1 MAPTAEAGWHR
12 PPASS
17 AGTRHGMVDSVP
29 TMPLPLT
36 RLRSVEPAR
45 SHSRGRED
53 IMNRTVLTLALTVL
67 SLTTSTVVWGED
79 GGRAVK
85 GGATTTLAGGT
96 GAPSFTP
103 VITKLSFHWR
113 DGAGHFEC
121 LALAPSAAA
130 GTPGSGNFDTN
141 VMYVTGAITA
151 VQINGSVAVLT
162 GSATV
167 TGLGAGTNVPFTATA
182 ERGGPG
188 TTFVLTISGFT
199 FNETIL
205 EGQVSF

>member
-1 MAPTAEAGWHR
+1 GWHR

-85 GGATTTLAGGT
+85 GGATTT
-96 GAPSFTP
+96 
-103 VITKLSFHWR
+103 
-113 DGAGHFEC
+113 
-121 LALAPSAAA
+121 
-130 GTPGSGNFDTN
+130 
-141 VMYVTGAITA
+141 
-151 VQINGSVAVLT
+151 
-162 GSATV
+162 
-167 TGLGAGTNVPFTATA
+167 A

>member
-1 MAPTAEAGWHR
+1 
-12 PPASS
+12 
-17 AGTRHGMVDSVP
+17 
-29 TMPLPLT
+29 
-36 RLRSVEPAR
+36 
-45 SHSRGRED
+45 
-53 IMNRTVLTLALTVL
+53 MNRMLLILAISVL
-67 SLTTSTVVWGED
+67 SLTSSAPAWGDD

-85 GGATTTLAGGT
+85 GGATTTVAGGT

-103 VITKLSFHWR
+103 VITKLTFHWR
-113 DGAGHFEC
+113 DGQGHFEC
-121 LALAPSAAA
+121 LALAPTSAAA
-130 GTPGSGNFDTN
+130 GKPGSGNFDTN

-151 VQINGSVAVLT
+151 VQINGSVAVLM

-188 TTFVLTISGFT
+188 TTFVLNISGYT

-205 EGQVSF
+205 EGQISF